1 MPFGLCNAPA
11 IFQMCTLSIFGDIVK
26 NFLEIFMDNL
36 TIFGNSFDTYLD
48 NLEKV
53 LERCKEKGLVL
64 N

>member
-1 MPFGLCNAPA
+1 
-11 IFQMCTLSIFGDIVK
+11 
-26 NFLEIFMDNL
+26 MDDL
-36 TIFGNSFDTYLD
+36 TIFGNSFDTCLD